1 MARLHSRIYLHFLG
15 VLVVAGL
22 VGSLVFAVGA
32 RGTFVREAAERMV
45 RHVASLAGERFGD
58 RAALAERLRQLHA
71 DLDIDVVVRD
81 LDGRVVAA
89 AGRALPPLSDRQA
102 ATVRAGTVVVD
113 SHPTWRA
120 AAPVRDPQTR
130 AIVGTLEGATPR
142 RFGGPRLLW
151 PVLAVTAILLVV
163 AAATR
168 PLARRISRP
177 LERLTEAARRLGQGD
192 LGVRAPDPRAPASR
206 RWTRRFSP
214 DVDELRE
221 LTRSFNDMADRVE
234 RLVRGQR
241 ELLANVSHELRS
253 PLARIRV
260 ALALLPQDGDNERR
274 VRDVESDLAELDRL
288 IEDVLTMSRLDATGL
303 PVHLAAVDPNE
314 ILTQVAERARHDP
327 VVAGREVRVIPG
339 PSTPVIADAALL
351 RRALWNLVDNA
362 VKYGAPPITLALTR
376 QEDRVSFSVTDEG
389 AGIAADERE
398 RVTQPFY
405 RGDVPVRATLG
416 SARTPGAGGEP
427 PRGVGLGLT
436 LARRVAEVHDGA
448 LAIGPASTDGG
459 RERGCRVVITIPASP
474 GRASD

>member
-22 VGSLVFAVGA
+22 AGSLVFAVGA
-32 RGTFVREAAERMV
+32 RSTFVREAAERMV

-71 DLDIDVVVRD
+71 DLDVDVVVRD

-102 ATVRAGTVVVD
+102 ADVRAGDIVVD
-113 SHPTWRA
+113 SRPTWRA
-120 AAPVRDPQTR
+120 AAPVRDVLAGT
-130 AIVGTLEGATPR
+130 IVGTLEAATPR

-177 LERLTEAARRLGQGD
+177 IERLTDAARRLGQGD
-192 LGVRAPDPRAPASR
+192 LTVRAPDPRAPSPR
-206 RWTRRFSP
+206 RWTRRVSP

-260 ALALLPQDGDNERR
+260 ALALLPQDGDSERR

-303 PVHLAAVDPNE
+303 PVHLAAVDPNQ

-351 RRALWNLVDNA
+351 RRALSNLVDNA

-389 AGIAADERE
+389 AGIAVEERE

-405 RGDVPVRATLG
+405 RSDA
-416 SARTPGAGGEP
+416 ARTPGAGGEP

-448 LAIGPASTDGG
+448 LAIGPASTDRG

-474 GRASD
+474 GRALA

>member
-1 MARLHSRIYLHFLG
+1 M
-15 VLVVAGL
+15 
-22 VGSLVFAVGA
+22 
-32 RGTFVREAAERMV
+32 
-45 RHVASLAGERFGD
+45 
-58 RAALAERLRQLHA
+58 
-71 DLDIDVVVRD
+71 
-81 LDGRVVAA
+81 
-89 AGRALPPLSDRQA
+89 
-102 ATVRAGTVVVD
+102 
-113 SHPTWRA
+113 
-120 AAPVRDPQTR
+120 
-130 AIVGTLEGATPR
+130 
-142 RFGGPRLLW
+142 
-151 PVLAVTAILLVV
+151 LAVTAILLVV

-192 LGVRAPDPRAPASR
+192 LAVRAPDPRAPSPR

-214 DVDELRE
+214 DVDELSE

-288 IEDVLTMSRLDATGL
+288 IEDVLTMARLDATGL

-389 AGIAADERE
+389 AGIAPEERE

-405 RGDVPVRATLG
+405 RSDVPVRATG
-416 SARTPGAGGEP
+416 ARARGRGGEP

>member
-15 VLVVAGL
+15 VLLVAGM

-32 RGTFVREAAERMV
+32 RGTFVREAADRMV
-45 RHVASLAGERFGD
+45 RHVASLAGERFDD

-71 DLDIDVVVRD
+71 DLDIDVVVRA

-89 AGRALPPLSDRQA
+89 AGRALPTLSGTQA
-102 ATVRAGTVVVD
+102 ADVRAGRVVVD

-120 AAPVRDPQTR
+120 AAPVRDPRTA
-130 AIVGTLEGATPR
+130 AIVGTLEAATPR
-142 RFGGPRLLW
+142 RFGGPHLLW

-192 LGVRAPDPRAPASR
+192 LAVRAPDPRAPSSR
-206 RWTRRFSP
+206 RWRRRFPP

-221 LTRSFNDMADRVE
+221 LTGSFNDMADRVE

-274 VRDVESDLAELDRL
+274 VRDVEADLAELDRL
-288 IEDVLTMSRLDATGL
+288 IEDVLTTARLDATGL

-314 ILTQVAERARHDP
+314 ILTQVADRARHDP

-339 PSTPVIADAALL
+339 PSAPVIADAALL

-376 QEDRVSFSVTDEG
+376 QDDRVSFSVADDGE
-389 AGIAADERE
+389 GIAPEERE

-405 RGDVPVRATLG
+405 RSDV
-416 SARTPGAGGEP
+416 ARTPGAAGEP

-448 LAIGPASTDGG
+448 LGIGPASTDGG

-474 GRASD
+474 GRASV

>member
-1 MARLHSRIYLHFLG
+1 
-15 VLVVAGL
+15 
-22 VGSLVFAVGA
+22 
-32 RGTFVREAAERMV
+32 MV

-192 LGVRAPDPRAPASR
+192 LGVRAPDPRAPSSR

-288 IEDVLTMSRLDATGL
+288 IEDVLTTSRLDATGL

-389 AGIAADERE
+389 AGH
-398 RVTQPFY
+398 
-405 RGDVPVRATLG
+405 RA
-416 SARTPGAGGEP
+416 RGAGARDAAVLSQRRPGSRHSWERAHAGRRRRAAAGRRSRSDARSAGGRG
-427 PRGVGLGLT
+427 PRRRARHRPRLDGRWARAGLPRRHHDPGVAGPRVGLSADPTIG
-436 LARRVAEVHDGA
+436 AMPMSRRRRD
-448 LAIGPASTDGG
+448 
-459 RERGCRVVITIPASP
+459 
-474 GRASD
+474 RAAGWRNAV

>member
-1 MARLHSRIYLHFLG
+1 M
-15 VLVVAGL
+15 
-22 VGSLVFAVGA
+22 
-32 RGTFVREAAERMV
+32 
-45 RHVASLAGERFGD
+45 
-58 RAALAERLRQLHA
+58 
-71 DLDIDVVVRD
+71 
-81 LDGRVVAA
+81 
-89 AGRALPPLSDRQA
+89 
-102 ATVRAGTVVVD
+102 
-113 SHPTWRA
+113 
-120 AAPVRDPQTR
+120 
-130 AIVGTLEGATPR
+130 
-142 RFGGPRLLW
+142 
-151 PVLAVTAILLVV
+151 LAVTAILLVV

-192 LGVRAPDPRAPASR
+192 LAVRAPDPRAPSPR
-206 RWTRRFSP
+206 SWTRRFSSG
-214 DVDELRE
+214 VDELRE

-288 IEDVLTMSRLDATGL
+288 IEDVLTMARLDATGL

-327 VVAGREVRVIPG
+327 VVAGRQVQVIPG
-339 PSTPVIADAALL
+339 PSAPVIADAALL

-376 QEDRVSFSVTDEG
+376 QEDRVSFSVADEG
-389 AGIAADERE
+389 RGIAPEERE

-405 RGDVPVRATLG
+405 RGDVLPL
-416 SARTPGAGGEP
+416 ARTPGAEGEP

-448 LAIGPASTDGG
+448 LAIGPAWTDGG

-474 GRASD
+474 GPASD

>member
-192 LGVRAPDPRAPASR
+192 LGVRAPDPRAPSSR

-260 ALALLPQDGDNERR
+260 ALALLPQDGDSERR
-274 VRDVESDLAELDRL
+274 IRDVESDLAELDRL
-288 IEDVLTMSRLDATGL
+288 IEDVLTTSRLDATGL
-303 PVHLAAVDPNE
+303 PVHLAAVDPNQ
-314 ILTQVAERARHDP
+314 ILTQVAERARQDP

-362 VKYGAPPITLALTR
+362 VKYGAPPITLAVTR
-376 QEDRVSFSVTDEG
+376 QGDRVSFSVTDEG
-389 AGIAADERE
+389 AGIAPEERE

-405 RGDVPVRATLG
+405 RSDVPVRATLG
-416 SARTPGAGGEP
+416 SARTPGPGGEP

-474 GRASD
+474 DRASD

>member
-1 MARLHSRIYLHFLG
+1 
-15 VLVVAGL
+15 
-22 VGSLVFAVGA
+22 
-32 RGTFVREAAERMV
+32 
-45 RHVASLAGERFGD
+45 
-58 RAALAERLRQLHA
+58 
-71 DLDIDVVVRD
+71 
-81 LDGRVVAA
+81 
-89 AGRALPPLSDRQA
+89 
-102 ATVRAGTVVVD
+102 
-113 SHPTWRA
+113 
-120 AAPVRDPQTR
+120 
-130 AIVGTLEGATPR
+130 
-142 RFGGPRLLW
+142 
-151 PVLAVTAILLVV
+151 VLAVTAILLVV

-192 LGVRAPDPRAPASR
+192 LGVRAPDPRAPSSR

-288 IEDVLTMSRLDATGL
+288 IEDVLTMARLDATGL

-314 ILTQVAERARHDP
+314 ILAQVAERARHDS
-327 VVAGREVRVIPG
+327 VVAGYQVRVIPG

-389 AGIAADERE
+389 VGIAPEERE

-405 RGDVPVRATLG
+405 RSDVPVRATLG
-416 SARTPGAGGEP
+416 SARTPGPGGEP

>member
-32 RGTFVREAAERMV
+32 RGTFVHEAAERMV
-45 RHVASLAGERFGD
+45 RHVASLVGERFGD
-58 RAALAERLRQLHA
+58 RAFLVERLRQLHA

-89 AGRALPPLSDRQA
+89 AGRALPPLSDTQA
-102 ATVRAGTVVVD
+102 ADVRAGNVVVD
-113 SHPTWRA
+113 SRPTWRA
-120 AAPVRDPQTR
+120 AVAVRDMLTGT
-130 AIVGTLEGATPR
+130 IVGTLEAATPR
-142 RFGGPRLLW
+142 HFGGPRLLW

-192 LGVRAPDPRAPASR
+192 LTVRAPDPRAPSPR
-206 RWTRRFSP
+206 RWTRRLSP

-260 ALALLPQDGDNERR
+260 ALALLPQGGDSERR

-288 IEDVLTMSRLDATGL
+288 IEDVLTTSRLDATGL

-314 ILTQVAERARHDP
+314 ILTQVADRARHDP
-327 VVAGREVRVIPG
+327 VVAGCLVQVIPG

-376 QEDRVSFSVTDEG
+376 QEDRVSFSVADEG
-389 AGIAADERE
+389 GGIAPEERE

-405 RGDVPVRATLG
+405 RSDVV
-416 SARTPGAGGEP
+416 RTPGAGGEP

-459 RERGCRVVITIPASP
+459 RERGCRVFITIPASP

>member
-1 MARLHSRIYLHFLG
+1 M
-15 VLVVAGL
+15 
-22 VGSLVFAVGA
+22 
-32 RGTFVREAAERMV
+32 
-45 RHVASLAGERFGD
+45 
-58 RAALAERLRQLHA
+58 
-71 DLDIDVVVRD
+71 
-81 LDGRVVAA
+81 
-89 AGRALPPLSDRQA
+89 
-102 ATVRAGTVVVD
+102 
-113 SHPTWRA
+113 
-120 AAPVRDPQTR
+120 
-130 AIVGTLEGATPR
+130 
-142 RFGGPRLLW
+142 
-151 PVLAVTAILLVV
+151 LAVTAILLVV

-192 LGVRAPDPRAPASR
+192 LGVRAPDPRAPSPR

-327 VVAGREVRVIPG
+327 VIAGREVRVIPG

-362 VKYGAPPITLALTR
+362 VKYGGRPSRWPWL
-376 QEDRVSFSVTDEG
+376 G
-389 AGIAADERE
+389 
-398 RVTQPFY
+398 
-405 RGDVPVRATLG
+405 RG
-416 SARTPGAGGEP
+416 
-427 PRGVGLGLT
+427 PRLVQ
-436 LARRVAEVHDGA
+436 RH
-448 LAIGPASTDGG
+448 
-459 RERGCRVVITIPASP
+459 
-474 GRASD
+474 